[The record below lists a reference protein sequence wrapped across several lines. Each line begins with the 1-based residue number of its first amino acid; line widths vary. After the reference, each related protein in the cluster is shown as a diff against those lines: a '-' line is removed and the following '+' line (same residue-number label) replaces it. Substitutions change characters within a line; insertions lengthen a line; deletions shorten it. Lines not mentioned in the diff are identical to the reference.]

1 MTPTKIWKGMSLAVD
16 ILTQTDLLVLVTAVF
31 MVNLIFLRDELTV
44 AIIKTGY
51 MDSNF
56 QCCDLSIYGTEM
68 VLIVPY
74 SVDMLLELLNRIIP

>member
-16 ILTQTDLLVLVTAVF
+16 ILTQAYLLVLVIAVF

-51 MDSNF
+51 GDSNF
-56 QCCDLSIYGTEM
+56 QCCDLSSYGTEM

-74 SVDMLLELLNRIIP
+74 SVDMLLELLK